1 MNEFPQRNLTDQ
13 YISQS
18 FDNLLQYEVSESKTY
33 VSDGLG
39 NLISILTITASN
51 AVTASYAMNSS
62 IADKS
67 TEQLLWMG
75 F

>member
-18 FDNLLQYEVSESKTY
+18 FDNLLQYEISGSKTY
-33 VSDGLG
+33 LSDGLG
-39 NLISILTITASN
+39 NLVPMLTI
-51 AVTASYAMNSS
+51 TASYAMNGSVSDNS
-62 IADKS
+62 I
-67 TEQLLWMG
+67 EQLLWIG